1 MARKRM
7 IIKRSEQKGELIR
20 FDEVKTGDKFMTT
33 DEKDFTNPKHL
44 YLALDDVNNMVM
56 DIGYGMKRIPF
67 PTKDNRGQQTEVFV
81 RYDGV
86 IKCEVVKTHKI
97 VEKKT
102 IIPENTNTVV
112 IAGMQ
117 FTIEEVNDYEGI

>member
-7 IIKRSEQKGELIR
+7 IIKKSEQKGELIR

-44 YLALDDVNNMVM
+44 YLALDDINNMVM

-67 PTKDNRGQQTEVFV
+67 PMAEVFV